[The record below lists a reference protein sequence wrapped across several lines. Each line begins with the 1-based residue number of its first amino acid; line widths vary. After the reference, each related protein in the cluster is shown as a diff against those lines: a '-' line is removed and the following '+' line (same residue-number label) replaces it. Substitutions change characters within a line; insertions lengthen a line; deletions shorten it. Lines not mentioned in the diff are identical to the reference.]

1 MTYQEWLENIKL
13 LNNRQ
18 MNIEVLNKLENEPP
32 NLNIQEMLVPKLEE
46 LITYRTN
53 MTMQEVLASLELIFN
68 DINELDYALVK
79 FKKEISY
86 IVRLIKIKQM
96 TTDNQQRILNKF
108 KEDINEVY
116 NVLKK
121 EADIL
126 DYTGSYS
133 TIIKNNEYK
142 WSE

>member
-1 MTYQEWLENIKL
+1 MTYQEWIENIKL

-18 MNIEVLNKLENEPP
+18 MNIEILTKIENEQL
-32 NLNIQEMLVPKLEE
+32 NQNIQEMLIPKLEE

-53 MTMQEVLASLELIFN
+53 ITIQEILASLELIFN

-86 IVRLIKIKQM
+86 IIRLIKINQM
-96 TTDNQQRILNKF
+96 PQDNQQRILNKF
-108 KEDINEVY
+108 KQDIIEVY
-116 NVLKK
+116 NILKK
-121 EADIL
+121 EADVL

>member
-1 MTYQEWLENIKL
+1 MTYQEWIENIKL

-18 MNIEVLNKLENEPP
+18 MNIEVLTKIENEPLNP
-32 NLNIQEMLVPKLEE
+32 NIQEMLVPKLEE

-53 MTMQEVLASLELIFN
+53 ITLQEILASLELIFN

-86 IVRLIKIKQM
+86 IIRLVRINQM
-96 TTDNQQRILNKF
+96 PQDNQQRILKKF
-108 KEDINEVY
+108 KEDIIEVY
-116 NVLKK
+116 NVLKQ
-121 EADIL
+121 EADVL

>member
-18 MNIEVLNKLENEPP
+18 MNIEVLNKLENEPQ

-53 MTMQEVLASLELIFN
+53 MTMQEILASLELIFN

-96 TTDNQQRILNKF
+96 PTDNQQRILNKF

>member
-1 MTYQEWLENIKL
+1 MTYQEWITNIEL

-18 MNIEVLNKLENEPP
+18 MNIEVLNKIEAEPK
-32 NLNIQEMLVPKLEE
+32 NSNIEEMLVPKLEQ
-46 LITYRTN
+46 LITNRTN
-53 MTMQEVLASLELIFN
+53 MTIKEILASLEIIFN

-86 IVRLIKIKQM
+86 IIRLIKLNQIP
-96 TTDNQQRILNKF
+96 TDNQQRIISKF
-108 KEDINEVY
+108 KTDINEVY
-116 NVLKK
+116 KILKE

-133 TIIKNNEYK
+133 NIIKNNEYK